1 MEALHYGGLAVKL
14 RYVCQDVIFVL
25 GAVYQ
30 QENTFFKF
38 FILEVEKYRRESVFF
53 FSI

>member
-53 FSI
+53 SI